1 MRADIQSVNSITTL
15 PHDCVGSIVKYIT
28 EDDKNKSPNLV
39 SLSAWSR
46 TCHSMREQLTPWMN
60 PQEHGYRLID
70 QAADHRYPSVR
81 TMNLVA
87 RFAAFLPAEN
97 LEKEIRIGCGLSTSR
112 IVNELLMKAR
122 AGETMN
128 PESQLAIALHL
139 KDKGILD
146 GINEAD
152 RTPDQKQ
159 LGINTVADIL
169 SICGIQIYES
179 KRTKKKVFLAASL
192 LNDGLKALSSLTKSL
207 RTFGFLRMATSLKN
221 EYSDS
226 ISQQFL
232 DHSAWFIPDEWDAEF
247 MASSAG
253 GQCLESLSI
262 FMGLPMP
269 DSDVIEDA
277 VTTLL
282 NSYLNKRSAT
292 DPHWTTMT
300 QEVFDLSLSLYRSLR
315 LKNKPE
321 KLVQQLTELGIFTK
335 DELVIMDAADWSDMS
350 SQTKARTEF
359 LRLMQNASVQR
370 AAEHQNLTN

>member
-1 MRADIQSVNSITTL
+1 
-15 PHDCVGSIVKYIT
+15 
-28 EDDKNKSPNLV
+28 
-39 SLSAWSR
+39 
-46 TCHSMREQLTPWMN
+46 MN

-81 TMNLVA
+81 TMNIVA
-87 RFAAFLPAEN
+87 RFAAFFPSEI
-97 LEKEIRIGCGLSTSR
+97 LEKEIRISCGLSTSR

-122 AGETMN
+122 AGEAMN
-128 PESQLAIALHL
+128 PESQQAIALHL

-169 SICGIQIYES
+169 AICGIQIYES

-207 RTFGFLRMATSLKN
+207 RTFGFFRMATSLKN
-221 EYSDS
+221 EYSAL
-226 ISQQFL
+226 IAQQFL

-277 VTTLL
+277 VITLL
-282 NSYLNKRSAT
+282 NSYLTTRSAT
-292 DPHWTTMT
+292 DPHWTAMT
-300 QEVFDLSLSLYRSLR
+300 QEVFDLSLGLYRSLR

-321 KLVQQLTELGIFTK
+321 SLVQQLTALGIFTK
-335 DELVIMDAADWSDMS
+335 DELVIMDAVQWRGMADKT
-350 SQTKARTEF
+350 QARSEF
-359 LRLMQNASVQR
+359 LRLMKNG
-370 AAEHQNLTN
+370 